1 MNFLSL
7 LNGIKGG
14 RPTCPTTGNNVG
26 TNQYVENIVFS
37 DMSDTKNCN
46 VRSTVTHPWPVLFEL
61 NENFHCDVWPAPG
74 ESGIILYP
82 AAGLLLSEKLAAL
95 QYAQENIDALLHDLA
110 LEHLPRQVWL
120 DGRRNRGRRG
130 RNARDRGQSGTGS
143 VCVQRSA
150 L

>member
-1 MNFLSL
+1 
-7 LNGIKGG
+7 
-14 RPTCPTTGNNVG
+14 
-26 TNQYVENIVFS
+26 
-37 DMSDTKNCN
+37 MSDTKNCN

-110 LEHLPRQVWL
+110 LEHLPRRVRL
-120 DGRRNRGRRG
+120 DGQRIDPDM
-130 RNARDRGQSGTGS
+130 RNARQERSKKEPWKERTEQQAVGTGYG
-143 VCVQRSA
+143 RD
-150 L
+150 LMEGRRWPLL